1 MNNTP
6 DPTAVAE
13 LGEIV
18 RHFLPEGQGVTP
30 ESLHAAV
37 VEAQESWERFF
48 VLAMRDTNLMSRG
61 SMDGGRSG
69 IGGHLV
75 KYLAGTYDEFNAG
88 AAA

>member
-1 MNNTP
+1 MSTNP
-6 DPTAVAE
+6 AHVAE

-18 RHFLPEGQGVTP
+18 RHFLPEGQEVTP
-30 ESLHAAV
+30 ETLHAAV
-37 VEAQESWERFF
+37 VEAQASWERFF
-48 VLAMRDTNLMSRG
+48 VLALRDTNLMSRG

-75 KYLAGTYDEFNAG
+75 KHLAGTYDEFNAR

>member
-1 MNNTP
+1 MNTTP

-18 RHFLPEGQGVTP
+18 RHFLPEGQEVTP
-30 ESLHAAV
+30 ETLNAAV

-48 VLAMRDTNLMSRG
+48 VLAIRDTNLMSAG
-61 SMDGGRSG
+61 SHGGRSG

-75 KYLAGTYDEFNAG
+75 KYLAGTYDEFNAR